1 MTGSGMPMRFADTD
15 GAMIDVYQSATQ
27 LTDESGQSYPSTV
40 NTLLDNAL
48 GARGYYGA
56 FTANF
61 HTDSD
66 TTVENDAAMASAAAR
81 NVPIVSPRGRC

>member
-1 MTGSGMPMRFADTD
+1 M
-15 GAMIDVYQSATQ
+15 
-27 LTDESGQSYPSTV
+27 TDESGQSYPSTV

-66 TTVENDAAMASAAAR
+66 TTVENDRRWPPPRPATCRSCPRAR
-81 NVPIVSPRGRC
+81 C